1 MNPKI
6 QWLRNKMSSL
16 DMQGIIISNP
26 INIKYLTGID
36 AEGTLLLTRKENIFL
51 TDGRYIEQVHS
62 ILTLYDEIIVYDMLG
77 LTKDDYENFFMFCEN
92 VGFEEDYVTYAKYKE
107 YIRKYKINNLVETE
121 HIIEKQRLIKDEEE
135 IKNIKMACEITDNC
149 FSYILDYIKPGMT
162 EKQIANEIEEYYK
175 ERTDGLSFDTIV
187 ASRRK
192 YI

>member
-62 ILTLYDEIIVYDMLG
+62 ILTLYDEIIVYDMIG

-92 VGFEEDYVTYAKYKE
+92 VGFEENYVTYAKYKE
-107 YIRKYKINNLVETE
+107 YIRKYKINNLIETE

-135 IKNIKMACEITDNC
+135 IKNIQAACEITDNC
-149 FSYILDYIKPGMT
+149 FSYILEYIKPGMT

-175 ERTDGLSFDTIV
+175 ERTEGLSFDTIV